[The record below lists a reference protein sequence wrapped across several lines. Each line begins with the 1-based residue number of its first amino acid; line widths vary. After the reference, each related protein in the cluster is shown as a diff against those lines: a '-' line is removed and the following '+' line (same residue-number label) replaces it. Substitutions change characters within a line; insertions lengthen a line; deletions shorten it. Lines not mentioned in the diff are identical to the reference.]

1 MNVLIVDDNPDNL
14 YLLQALLTGNGHGVT
29 MAGNGLEALELLKK
43 ERPDLIVS
51 DILMPKM
58 DGFQFCRQIRADSTL
73 RTIPF
78 VFYTATY
85 TSEEDEAF
93 ALGLGADRFILKPAE
108 PDVFLRVVAEVMA
121 KAGNH
126 ALQQSGAGLDDDCYL
141 SEYNCRL
148 KEKLDDKM
156 VQIRES
162 ERRYRNLFNSLR
174 DVVVITDPDG
184 AVLDA
189 NQPALRKTFGYEL
202 DELQKADART
212 FFGEDPLAVGINEV
226 EDQGDGQVREMIF
239 RRKDGSTFQGEK
251 SVLKLI
257 GDDGLPVGGIA
268 VIRDVSQQKLLEA
281 QLRQAQKME
290 AMGRMAGGVAHDFN
304 NKLTVIMGHLELL
317 KLHKPQ
323 WDVVEE
329 KIDLVMKAAE
339 QSRDIIRQLLAFSR
353 NEIIAPRKVELNT
366 LIENACESLGC
377 LIGED
382 VRIELALAPD
392 LWPAKLD
399 PIQVDQIVM
408 NLSVNARDAM
418 PHGGTLRLATRNIPV
433 DQRWCLE
440 HPQAVPGDHVQLEI
454 SDTGCGMT
462 PEILKH
468 VFEPFFTTKEAGK
481 GTGLG
486 LATIYGIVTQNSGLI
501 DVASVPGSGTSF
513 TICFP
518 RFGE

>member
-14 YLLQALLTGNGHGVT
+14 YLLQALLTGNGYGVM
-29 MAGNGLEALELLKK
+29 MAGNGLEALELLKN
-43 ERPDLIVS
+43 EQPDLIVS

-58 DGFQFCRQIRADSTL
+58 DGFQFCRQILADSTL

-108 PDVFLRVVAEVMA
+108 PEVFLQIITEVMA
-121 KAGNH
+121 KAR
-126 ALQQSGAGLDDDCYL
+126 SGAHEHAPANLDDDCYL
-141 SEYNCRL
+141 AEYNSRL

-184 AVLDA
+184 TVLDA
-189 NQPALRKTFGYEL
+189 NQPALRNTFGYEL
-202 DELQKADART
+202 DDLQKADARLLVGADSAAGD
-212 FFGEDPLAVGINEV
+212 FCDGEEGE
-226 EDQGDGQVREMIF
+226 GQVREVTF
-239 RRKDGSTFQGEK
+239 RRRDGTVFQGEK
-251 SVLKLI
+251 SALKLI
-257 GDDGLPVGGIA
+257 GDDRLPVGDIV

-281 QLRQAQKME
+281 QLQQALKME
-290 AMGRMAGGVAHDFN
+290 AMGRLAGGVAHDFN
-304 NKLTVIMGHLELL
+304 NKLTVIMGYLELL
-317 KLHKPQ
+317 KHRKPQ

-329 KIDLVMKAAE
+329 KLDLIMNAAE

-353 NEIIAPRKVELNT
+353 KEVIAPRKVQLNT
-366 LIENACESLGC
+366 LIENACKSLGC
-377 LIGED
+377 LIGENI
-382 VRIELALAPD
+382 RIDLDLAPD
-392 LWPAKLD
+392 LWPTKLD
-399 PIQVDQIVM
+399 PTQVDQMVM

-418 PHGGTLRLATRNIPV
+418 PHGGTLRFLTRNIHV
-433 DQRWCLE
+433 DQRRWLE
-440 HPQAVPGDHVQLEI
+440 HPQAVPGDHVQLVI
-454 SDTGCGMT
+454 ADTGCGMA

-486 LATIYGIVTQNSGLI
+486 LATIYGIVTQNRGCI

-518 RFGE
+518 RFVE